1 MPRNYN
7 HPLLKDDELEPLQY
21 DSLDEAKDALLQAYD
36 EFVKFFRENPD
47 AVTKNAVFGELNHF
61 EWKLMNRKHI
71 NHHFEQF
78 GLL

>member
-1 MPRNYN
+1 MSLK
-7 HPLLKDDELEPLQY
+7 PLHIK
-21 DSLDEAKDALLQAYD
+21 SLDEAKDALLQAYD
-36 EFVKFFRENPD
+36 EFEVFFRENPD
-47 AVTKNAVFGELNHF
+47 AVTKNAVFGELNYF